1 MAVSDPPTVQQRLS
15 DLLDLLQFWKDS
27 EAVPPPSDE
36 SKDAPL
42 RWLRFW
48 QRHERDAQESV
59 RQLRG
64 VGDSLRRGD
73 LNAAQDQATGI
84 NLRWLNPFRPQDAP
98 GVAPIRPPRD
108 EATEI
113 EQRVRAVAGF
123 IAEALCPWDYDR
135 REPAVTFSNAW
146 TDRAS
151 VEGDDD
157 SQVKI
162 TSTIKPL
169 YQEWKLTAR
178 TLLLELGDGG
188 VVFGKAG
195 IYLAGDLPAYIGLEA
210 DKVVSMPRLK
220 NTKLF
225 VNANYR
231 SSRKP
236 FATPVVASAGVQQ
249 TLPLNKRLELTFRLG
264 VSTRSGAHRV
274 FFTPV
279 PYGTYY

>member
-1 MAVSDPPTVQQRLS
+1 MAVADPPTVQQRLA
-15 DLLDLLQFWKDS
+15 DLLELLQFWKES
-27 EAVPPPSDE
+27 EAVPPPSNE
-36 SKDAPL
+36 NKDAPL

-48 QRHERDAQESV
+48 QRHERDATDSV

-73 LNAAQDQATGI
+73 LDSAQDQASGI
-84 NLRWLNPFRPQDAP
+84 NLRWLNPFRPQGGG
-98 GVAPIRPPRD
+98 GVVPVPPARD
-108 EATEI
+108 EASEI
-113 EQRVRAVAGF
+113 EQRARAVAAF

-135 REPAVTFSNAW
+135 REPAVTFANTW
-146 TDRAS
+146 TDRATADA
-151 VEGDDD
+151 DDD

-178 TLLLELGDGG
+178 TMLIELGDNG

-210 DKVVSMPRLK
+210 DKVVDVPRLK

-279 PYGTYY
+279 PYGTYF